1 MSNILFVGS
10 GSFLAIC
17 LVAVIFLMPFFSRE
31 LRKSGSI
38 LFGYWFV
45 IFLHQVVA
53 FLNAHLFAIGQKGIF
68 GAENDAN
75 LGFHQIAKELAS
87 QGEMI
92 YRGQSLSVPLSLDS
106 FMKGV
111 CILLR
116 NAW

>member
-1 MSNILFVGS
+1 MLNILFAGS
-10 GSFLAIC
+10 GFFMAIC
-17 LVAVIFLMPFFSRE
+17 LAAVTFLMPLFSRE

-53 FLNAHLFAIGQKGIF
+53 FLNVHLFATGQRGTF

-75 LGFHQIAKELAS
+75 LGFHQIANELFLH
-87 QGEMI
+87 GEI
-92 YRGQSLSVPLSLDS
+92 NFRGQDLSVPLSLDS
-106 FMKGV
+106 FMKGG